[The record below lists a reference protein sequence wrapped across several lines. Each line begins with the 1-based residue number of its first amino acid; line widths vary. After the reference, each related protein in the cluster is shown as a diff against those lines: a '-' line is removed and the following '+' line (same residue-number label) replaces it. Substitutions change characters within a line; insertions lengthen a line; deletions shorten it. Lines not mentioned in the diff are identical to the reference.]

1 VLNERGVRTPRPL
14 HLGSGPERFAA
25 MGHNRPHAAQQ
36 SPMRRERPVPQSILL
51 RADAVIE

>member
-1 VLNERGVRTPRPL
+1 
-14 HLGSGPERFAA
+14 

-36 SPMRRERPVPQSILL
+36 SPMRREPPVPQSILL